1 MWEGDSFPAEFLQ
14 RKASHIFLNSM
25 IYTGWRFFQ
34 IWSNFSRILSFFFF
48 FIGLSIFS
56 VQLFSYGFFNTKSP
70 IRISF
75 FFFTDLKTVLNLEKE
90 MAIHSSTIAWK
101 IPWME
106 EHDRLHS
113 MGSQRVGHD
122 WVMSL
127 SLKLDKEK
135 ELVNAKSWKH
145 ERTWHGSEGQAVW

>member
-75 FFFTDLKTVLNLEKE
+75 FFFFYWLENS
-90 MAIHSSTIAWK
+90 IN
-101 IPWME
+101 P
-106 EHDRLHS
+106 
-113 MGSQRVGHD
+113 D
-122 WVMSL
+122 W
-127 SLKLDKEK
+127 LKLSHCQMFSYFFVSTQFYPSCHIQCMNR
-135 ELVNAKSWKH
+135 LAHPLLHWS
-145 ERTWHGSEGQAVW
+145 Q